1 MTDLPHR
8 DTERV
13 RRPKQLSLTRDG
25 VRLAGLDFAGE
36 GLPVMFFHGLAG
48 YGGEWRMTADGLA
61 ERRVIALDSRGH
73 GRSERHPEDVSV
85 AAHAADAAYTI
96 EELDLG
102 EVVAIGQSLGALTA
116 IMLAATRPELVKA
129 MVVVDADPAAGSE
142 GTVAEVEAS
151 LRGWPV
157 PFPSVLA
164 AAQYFG
170 GSPGSAAAW
179 ANGLEKRE
187 DGWWPRFDFDVMTR
201 TLKEALGRDYWD
213 EWEQIRCPVLVLRA
227 ENGDVSEAT
236 AEEMT
241 SRLATARTI
250 EIPGAGHDLHLD
262 SPKEWQAVLGGFLE
276 AIDAT

>member
-1 MTDLPHR
+1 VHPSTN
-8 DTERV
+8 
-13 RRPKQLSLTRDG
+13 LSLTRDD
-25 VRLAGLDFAGE
+25 VSLAGLDFAGT

-48 YGGEWRMTADGLA
+48 YAGEWRVTADGLP
-61 ERRVIALDSRGH
+61 ERRLVALDGRGH
-73 GRSERHPEDVSV
+73 GHSERYPEDVSV
-85 AAHAADAAYTI
+85 AAHAADAAHAI
-96 EELDLG
+96 EELGLG
-102 EVVAIGQSLGALTA
+102 EVVAVGQSLGALTA
-116 IMLAATRPELVKA
+116 ITLAATRPELVKA

-142 GTVAEVEAS
+142 RTVADVEAS
-151 LRGWPV
+151 LRRWPV

-179 ANGLEKRE
+179 ANGLEKRD

-201 TLKEALGRDYWD
+201 TLKEALGRDYWQ

-227 ENGDVSEAT
+227 ENGDVNEAT

-262 SPKEWQAVLGGFLE
+262 RPKEWQAVLGGFLE
-276 AIDAT
+276 AIDGVSG